1 MLRIGP
7 TYYNHTP
14 YARVHNAFL
23 PLFEGAIR
31 LHRCLGGCKRTV
43 FCDVWRLRIVLSSDA
58 NMADGLIASRR
69 SAACKYWFLRRH
81 MTAGGKV
88 VSRLL
93 SSHQTVRRRSDRRAS
108 RNIRMHPQRSGDVRP
123 NGKRAAVV
131 ETATLGKKR
140 RVVTCDAISDN
151 RMRRGGCPLFLGHPV
166 TTLNESWCLCPLC
179 RLPRRLRRPWRSS
192 QSACAF
198 PMLAGSPGS
207 VAAHSIC
214 LSLGERSRSSR
225 WAPPRSSSLKA
236 SAI

>member
-1 MLRIGP
+1 MR
-7 TYYNHTP
+7 T
-14 YARVHNAFL
+14 
-23 PLFEGAIR
+23 
-31 LHRCLGGCKRTV
+31 GGC
-43 FCDVWRLRIVLSSDA
+43 
-58 NMADGLIASRR
+58 LI
-69 SAACKYWFLRRH
+69 
-81 MTAGGKV
+81 
-88 VSRLL
+88 SRLL
-93 SSHQTVRRRSDRRAS
+93 SRLEAGRKRSGRRATQ
-108 RNIRMHPQRSGDVRP
+108 NIRMQPHRSGDVQP
-123 NGKRAAVV
+123 KGKRAVIV

-140 RVVTCDAISDN
+140 RVATCDAISDN

-198 PMLAGSPGS
+198 PMLAGSLGS